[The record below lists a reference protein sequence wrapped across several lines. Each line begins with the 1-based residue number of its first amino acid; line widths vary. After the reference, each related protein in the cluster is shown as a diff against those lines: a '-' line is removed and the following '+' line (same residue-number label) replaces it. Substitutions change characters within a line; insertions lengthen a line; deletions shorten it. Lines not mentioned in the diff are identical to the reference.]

1 MKLTLCSL
9 TCTLPCDRWVA
20 TCLTLSP
27 QNSDAPSPP
36 CNKHDSD
43 NEGARWAIERAIA
56 IVYVVF
62 TTVLQRQCR
71 YLLTILYTNKDI
83 RDKLWLEAPEKEQSS
98 YFTFFQVRMDLIN
111 TQGWPYK
118 AQCTGKS
125 SFSDIFRHF
134 HPSLRKYLPFICQSL
149 RFWLARLFG

>member
-1 MKLTLCSL
+1 M

-20 TCLTLSP
+20 TCLTLSQ

-43 NEGARWAIERAIA
+43 NEGARWAIEGAIA

-62 TTVLQRQCR
+62 ITVLQRQCR

-83 RDKLWLEAPEKEQSS
+83 PDKLWLEAPESEQSS
-98 YFTFFQVRMDLIN
+98 YFTFFQVHIDLIN
-111 TQGWPYK
+111 MHERSYK
-118 AQCTGKS
+118 ASSQLGKS
-125 SFSDIFRHF
+125 SFSDMFKYF
-134 HPSLRKYLPFICQSL
+134 HILGIILH
-149 RFWLARLFG
+149 